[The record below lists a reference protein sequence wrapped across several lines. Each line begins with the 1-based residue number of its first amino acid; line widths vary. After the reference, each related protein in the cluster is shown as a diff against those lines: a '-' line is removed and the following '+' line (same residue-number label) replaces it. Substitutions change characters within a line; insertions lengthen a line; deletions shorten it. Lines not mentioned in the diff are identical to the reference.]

1 VARVRKEAAAV
12 GRYVLRR
19 LLQFIP
25 VLIGTLFLI
34 HYLTTLG
41 IQFTGNP
48 VRALFGVRQ
57 PPDSVIAAV
66 SAKYHLNDPCL
77 QQPGNPCFGLFVDRL
92 ASYARGDFGSD
103 FRDQSVL
110 DLLSRRWPV
119 TGRLTLIAI
128 VFEAVFGILLGVLAG
143 IKKDRFADQGV
154 KVLTV
159 LLISV
164 PVFVLGVL
172 VQLALGVYVG
182 NWIGGKEWLPDWT
195 GEVFSVTFQ
204 GDHPWLSLIIPGM
217 VLGALSLASIAR
229 LTRTGLIENLS
240 SDYVRTAQAKGLTRK
255 RVIGVHALR
264 NSLIPVATYIGAD
277 FGFLIGGAIITEG
290 IFNIPGVGGLVYQSI
305 IGGVVPVTV
314 AVVTILVLIFLSF
327 NLLVDILYAVLDPR
341 IRYD

>member
-1 VARVRKEAAAV
+1 M
-12 GRYVLRR
+12 GRYVVRR

-34 HYLTTLG
+34 HYMTTLG

-48 VRALFGVRQ
+48 VRAIFGARQ
-57 PPDSVIAAV
+57 PPQSVINAV
-66 SAKYHLNDPCL
+66 SAKYHLGDPCL
-77 QQPGNPCFGLFVDRL
+77 QQPGNPCFNLFVERL
-92 ASYARGDFGSD
+92 GRYAHGDFGQD
-103 FRDQSVL
+103 FNDQSVVA
-110 DLLSRRWPV
+110 LLSRRWPI

-128 VFEAVFGILLGVLAG
+128 AFESVFGILLGVLSG
-143 IKKDRFADQGV
+143 IRKDKLADNFT

-159 LLISV
+159 LLIAI

-172 VQLALGVYVG
+172 VQLALGVWVG
-182 NWIGGKEWLPDWT
+182 VWIGGQSWLPGWLTD
-195 GEVFSVTFQ
+195 VFTVSFKA
-204 GDHPWLSLIIPGM
+204 DHPWLSLIIPGM

-240 SDYVRTAQAKGLTRK
+240 SDYVRTAQAKGLTPR
-255 RVIGVHALR
+255 RVIGVHTLR

-277 FGFLIGGAIITEG
+277 FGFLIGGAIVTEG
-290 IFNIPGVGGLVYQSI
+290 IFNIPGIGGLAYQSVLT
-305 IGGVVPVTV
+305 GVVPVII
-314 AVVTILVLIFLSF
+314 ALVTILVLIFLVF